1 MRNSLMAVAAVV
13 LLAGCGGEKTVYSDA
28 EGNEVKVTREG
39 DGDASEVKIT
49 SADGSATV
57 NINAGATDAK
67 LPFGLEVYPGAKVVS
82 TMNSNSDGNTGAMV
96 VMESSAKPDAVIAW
110 YRKSVEGKGFKVE
123 TEITTGD
130 MRAIAGT
137 KDGGSFTLQVAPADA
152 GSSITLIA
160 GAG

>member
-1 MRNSLMAVAAVV
+1 MRKAIWTAAAV
-13 LLAGCGGEKTVYSDA
+13 LALAGCGGEKTVYSDA

-67 LPFGLEVYPGAKVVS
+67 LPFGLDVYPGAKVVS
-82 TMNSNSDGNTGAMV
+82 TMNSNSDGNKGAMV
-96 VMESSAKPDAVIAW
+96 VMESSAKPDAVLSW

-123 TEITTGD
+123 SEITTQD
-130 MRAIAGT
+130 LRSIAGSR
-137 KDGGSFTLQVAPADA
+137 DGGTFSLQVVPSDA

-160 GAG
+160 GDS

>member
-82 TMNSNSDGNTGAMV
+82 TMNSNSDGNKGAMV

-110 YRKSVEGKGFKVE
+110 YRKSDEGKGFKVE

-130 MRAIAGT
+130 MRAIAGA

>member
-1 MRNSLMAVAAVV
+1 MRKAMVTVAAV
-13 LLAGCGGEKTVYSDA
+13 LALAGCGGEKTVYSDA

-82 TMNSNSDGNTGAMV
+82 TMNSNSDGKEGAMV
-96 VMESSAKPDAVIAW
+96 VMESTARPEAVLTW
-110 YRKSVEGKGFKVE
+110 YRKSVEAKGFKVE
-123 TEITTGD
+123 SEITTQD
-130 MRAIAGT
+130 LRAITGSS
-137 KDGGSFTLQVAPADA
+137 DGKTFSVQVVPAEA

-160 GAG
+160 GAS

>member
-1 MRNSLMAVAAVV
+1 MRKSWMAAGALLM
-13 LLAGCGGEKTVYSDA
+13 LAGCGGEKTVYSDA

-57 NINAGATDAK
+57 NINAGATDSK

-82 TMNSNSDGNTGAMV
+82 TMNSNSDGKTGAMV
-96 VMESSAKPDAVIAW
+96 VMESSAKPEAVIAW

-137 KDGGSFTLQVAPADA
+137 KDDGSFTLQVAPAEA

-160 GAG
+160 GAS

>member
-82 TMNSNSDGNTGAMV
+82 TMNSNSDGNKGAMV

>member
-1 MRNSLMAVAAVV
+1 MRKSWMAAGALLM
-13 LLAGCGGEKTVYSDA
+13 LAGCGGEKTVYSDA

-67 LPFGLEVYPGAKVVS
+67 LPFGLEAYPGAKVVS
-82 TMNSNSDGNTGAMV
+82 TMNSNSDGNKGTMV
-96 VMESSAKPDAVIAW
+96 VMESSAKPDAVLSW

-123 TEITTGD
+123 SEITTQD
-130 MRAIAGT
+130 LRSIAGSR
-137 KDGGSFTLQVAPADA
+137 DGGTFSLQVVPSDA

-160 GAG
+160 GDS

>member
-57 NINAGATDAK
+57 NINDGATDAK
-67 LPFGLEVYPGAKVVS
+67 LPFGLQTYPGAKIVS
-82 TMNSNSDGNTGAMV
+82 TMNSNSDGKSGAMV
-96 VMESSAKPDAVIAW
+96 VMESSTKPDAVLAW
-110 YRKSVEGKGFKVE
+110 YRKSVEGQGFKVE
-123 TEITTGD
+123 TEIMTGD

-137 KDGGSFTLQVAPADA
+137 KDGGSFTLQVTPGDA
-152 GSSITLIA
+152 GSMITLIA
-160 GAG
+160 GEG

>member
-1 MRNSLMAVAAVV
+1 MRKSLMALAAVLV
-13 LLAGCGGEKTVYSDA
+13 LAGCGGEKTVYSDA

-39 DGDASEVKIT
+39 DGEASEVKIT

-57 NINAGATDAK
+57 NINSEGGDAK
-67 LPFGLEVYPGAKVVS
+67 LPFGLEVYPGAKVLS
-82 TMNSNSDGNTGAMV
+82 TMNSNSDGKAGAMV
-96 VMESSAKPDAVIAW
+96 VMESSAQPDAVLAW

-123 TEITTGD
+123 TEIKTGD

-137 KDGGSFTLQVAPADA
+137 KEGGSFTLQVTPAEA

-160 GAG
+160 GQG

>member
-39 DGDASEVKIT
+39 DGDSSEVKIT

-82 TMNSNSDGNTGAMV
+82 TMNSNSDGNKGAMV
-96 VMESSAKPDAVIAW
+96 VMESSARPDAVLAW

-137 KDGGSFTLQVAPADA
+137 KDGGSFTLQIAPADA
-152 GSSITLIA
+152 GSSITLVA
-160 GAG
+160 GAS

>member
-1 MRNSLMAVAAVV
+1 
-13 LLAGCGGEKTVYSDA
+13 
-28 EGNEVKVTREG
+28 VKVTREG

-57 NINAGATDAK
+57 NINAGDTDAK
-67 LPFGLEVYPGAKVVS
+67 LPFGLEIYPGAKVVS

-96 VMESSAKPDAVIAW
+96 VMESDAKPDAVLGW
-110 YRKSVEGKGFKVE
+110 YRKSVESKGFKIE

-137 KDGGSFTLQVAPADA
+137 KDKGSFTLQVAPGDA
-152 GSSITLIA
+152 GSMITLIA
-160 GAG
+160 GQS

>member
-1 MRNSLMAVAAVV
+1 MRNILMATLALV

-57 NINAGATDAK
+57 NINTEGGDAK
-67 LPFGLEVYPGAKVVS
+67 LPFGLEVYPGAKIVS
-82 TMNSNSDGNTGAMV
+82 TMNSNSDGNQGAMV
-96 VMESSAKPDAVIAW
+96 VMESNARPDAVIAW
-110 YRKSVEGKGFKVE
+110 YRRSVEGKGFKVE

-137 KDGGSFTLQVAPADA
+137 KEGGSFTLQVAPAEA

-160 GAG
+160 GRG

>member
-1 MRNSLMAVAAVV
+1 MRNSSMVAAAV
-13 LLAGCGGEKTVYSDA
+13 LLLAACGGEKTVYSDA

-67 LPFGLEVYPGAKVVS
+67 LPFGLELYPGAKVVS
-82 TMNSNSDGNTGAMV
+82 TMNSNSDGKSGAMV
-96 VMESSAKPDAVIAW
+96 VMESSAKPDAVITW

-123 TEITTGD
+123 TEITSGD

-137 KDGGSFTLQVAPADA
+137 RDGGSFTLQVAPADA

-160 GAG
+160 GQG

>member
-1 MRNSLMAVAAVV
+1 MRKAMVTVAAV
-13 LLAGCGGEKTVYSDA
+13 LALAGCGGEKTVYSDA

-39 DGDASEVKIT
+39 DGEASEVKIT
-49 SADGSATV
+49 SAEGSATV
-57 NINAGATDAK
+57 NINDGATDAK
-67 LPFGLEVYPGAKVVS
+67 LPFGLEIYPGAKVVS
-82 TMNSNSDGNTGAMV
+82 TMNSNSDGKSGAMV
-96 VMESSAKPDAVIAW
+96 VMESGAKPEAVIAW

-137 KDGGSFTLQVAPADA
+137 KDNGSFTLQVAPGEA

-160 GAG
+160 GEG

>member
-1 MRNSLMAVAAVV
+1 MRKSWMAAGGLLV
-13 LLAGCGGEKTVYSDA
+13 LAGCGGEKTVYSDA

-57 NINAGATDAK
+57 NINASETDAK
-67 LPFGLEVYPGAKVVS
+67 LPFGLEIYPGAKVVS

-96 VMESSAKPDAVIAW
+96 VMESDAKPDAVLGW
-110 YRKSVEGKGFKVE
+110 YRKSVESKGFKIE

-137 KDGGSFTLQVAPADA
+137 KDKGSFTLQVAPGDA
-152 GSSITLIA
+152 GSMITLIA
-160 GAG
+160 GQS

>member
-82 TMNSNSDGNTGAMV
+82 TMNSNSDGNTRHRRNEGWRLVHLAGCSRGCGIV
-96 VMESSAKPDAVIAW
+96 DHANRRGKLSGQVRPLRQRFSLQRTIRPARGGGES
-110 YRKSVEGKGFKVE
+110 R
-123 TEITTGD
+123 
-130 MRAIAGT
+130 RACARLNT
-137 KDGGSFTLQVAPADA
+137 Q
-152 GSSITLIA
+152 
-160 GAG
+160 

>member
-1 MRNSLMAVAAVV
+1 M
-13 LLAGCGGEKTVYSDA
+13 LLAACGSETSGEFTTEDGQNA
-28 EGNEVKVTREG
+28 EYTIDKDSGETSMTIKGPDGTATLRSGAEVPVSLP
-39 DGDASEVKIT
+39 DGFS
-49 SADGSATV
+49 
-57 NINAGATDAK
+57 
-67 LPFGLEVYPGAKVVS
+67 LYPGAKVVS
-82 TMNSNSDGNTGAMV
+82 TMNSNSDGNKGAMV

-130 MRAIAGT
+130 MRAIAGA

>member
-96 VMESSAKPDAVIAW
+96 VMESSARPDAVIAW

-160 GAG
+160 GAS

>member
-96 VMESSAKPDAVIAW
+96 VMESSARPDAVLAW
-110 YRKSVEGKGFKVE
+110 YRKSVEAKGFKVE

-160 GAG
+160 GAS